1 MKYFS
6 GKFGRIRANFLRTSK
21 KLPAPTPM
29 QVGKGRHVGVG
40 RSNSGASLATNEC
53 LKKQLARK
61 KIKKKKKRLLSD
73 VTRQNGI
80 LPRKLYI

>member
-1 MKYFS
+1 LKYFS

-21 KLPAPTPM
+21 NLPAPTRM

-40 RSNSGASLATNEC
+40 RSDSGDSLATNEC

-61 KIKKKKKRLLSD
+61 KILKKEKTFIK
-73 VTRQNGI
+73 
-80 LPRKLYI
+80 